1 MTAMRLVRLFA
12 GLFVLLLGA
21 GCASQP
27 MPERTAPRESA
38 RVPMRLQGAHP
49 IVEARVNG
57 QTLRLIVDS
66 GADQNVLSA
75 QAVARL
81 GLATSRQTVSGQGAA
96 GAFGAVPWVDLG
108 AVGIGDVRLR
118 DQVAFVVPLPEET
131 NADGILG
138 LPLFARYTTT
148 LDYAAGELRLEAPRA
163 FQPPADLTAL
173 PLRQQGGKL
182 LLRATVAGVE
192 GWYAL
197 DTGAGNAATMFTPT
211 VERERLR
218 AAFPQRLRMMTGIS
232 AGGTT
237 RGDLVRVPEVRLGPY
252 RLERVVVELSLA
264 EAGYFA
270 HPPADAQGNLG
281 GELWRRFTTTI
292 DLPGGRVFLRPNGA
306 FADPFAA
313 TRSGLVAYRQDGRL
327 VVADVVAASPA
338 ASAGLSVGDAI
349 VAVNGV
355 QASAWTASAFRD
367 LLSAAPGTSIGFGV
381 VGKDGKERQV
391 TLVLKD
397 LL

>member
-1 MTAMRLVRLFA
+1 MTAMRLIGLLA
-12 GLFVLLLGA
+12 GLLALLGA

-27 MPERTAPRESA
+27 MPERTMPREPA
-38 RVPMRLQGAHP
+38 RIPMRLQGAHP

-57 QTLRLIVDS
+57 QTLRLILDS

-81 GLATSRQTVSGQGAA
+81 GLVTSRQTVSGQGAA

-118 DQVAFVVPLPEET
+118 DQVAFVIPLPEET

-138 LPLFARYTTT
+138 LPLFARFTTT
-148 LDYAAGELRLEAPRA
+148 LDYAAGELSLQAPRA
-163 FQPPADLTAL
+163 FQPPADLAAL
-173 PLRQQGGKL
+173 PLRQEGGKL
-182 LLRATVAGVE
+182 LLRATVAGVD

-197 DTGAGNAATMFTPT
+197 DTGAGNAVTMFTPT
-211 VERERLR
+211 VERMRLR

-232 AGGTT
+232 AGGAT

-252 RLERVVVELSLA
+252 RLQRVVVELSLA

-292 DLPGGRVFLRPNGA
+292 DLPGGRLFLRPNGA
-306 FADPFAA
+306 YAEPFAA
-313 TRSGLVAYRQDGRL
+313 TRSGLVTYRQAGRL
-327 VVADVVAASPA
+327 TVADVVAASPA
-338 ASAGLSVGDAI
+338 ATAGFVVGDVI
-349 VAVNGV
+349 VAVNGT
-355 QASAWTASAFRD
+355 QASAWTSSAFRD
-367 LLSAAPGTSIGFGV
+367 LLNGALGTSIAFSV
-381 VGKDGKERQV
+381 VGREGKEHRV
-391 TLVLKD
+391 TMVLKD

>member
-1 MTAMRLVRLFA
+1 MTAMHLIRLFA
-12 GLFVLLLGA
+12 ALFVLFGS

-27 MPERTAPRESA
+27 MPAENAAREAA
-38 RVPMRLQGAHP
+38 RIPMRLQGAHP
-49 IVEARVNG
+49 VVEARVNG
-57 QTLRLIVDS
+57 QTLRLILDS

-81 GLATSRQTVSGQGAA
+81 GLATSRQTVTGQGAA

-118 DQVAFVVPLPEET
+118 DQIAFVVPLPEET

-138 LPLFARYTTT
+138 LPLFARFTTT
-148 LDYAAGELRLEAPRA
+148 LDYAAGELGLQAPRA
-163 FQPPADLTAL
+163 FQPPAGVTAL
-173 PLRQQGGKL
+173 PLRQDGGKL
-182 LLRATVAGVE
+182 LVRATVAGVN

-197 DTGAGNAATMFTPT
+197 DTGAGNAVTMFTPT
-211 VERERLR
+211 VEREHLR
-218 AAFPQRLRMMTGIS
+218 AAFPQRLRMVTGIS
-232 AGGTT
+232 AGGMT
-237 RGDLVRVPEVRLGPY
+237 RGDLVRVPEVHLGPY

-292 DLPGGRVFLRPNGA
+292 DLPGGRLFLRPNA
-306 FADPFAA
+306 AYAQPFEA
-313 TRSGLVAYRQDGRL
+313 TRTGLVARRKDARFEI
-327 VVADVVAASPA
+327 VDVVAATPA
-338 ASAGLSVGDAI
+338 AEAGLERGDAI
-349 VAVNGV
+349 VAVNG
-355 QASAWTASAFRD
+355 QPASVLTQQAFRD
-367 LLSAAPGTSIGFGV
+367 LLASRPGTSMSFTVIDRQGH
-381 VGKDGKERQV
+381 ERRI
-391 TLVLKD
+391 TLVSRD